1 VRPHQL
7 RHFGYPEAEKD
18 CPIDWKST
26 MRHLLRYLKFWLGLL
41 VVFVGV
47 YVAASG
53 SDRAELFRNFGMME
67 TLALMSAILAFF
79 AAFANGGGGSNW
91 ERKDEGINPS
101 TGLPMVGSVDVSG
114 NSYGSSDPHQH

>member
-1 VRPHQL
+1 
-7 RHFGYPEAEKD
+7 
-18 CPIDWKST
+18 